1 MPAKVLKN
9 LLLNI
14 NPALVSPRG
23 YENHIPTRPISN
35 TKAKT
40 YAEGRD
46 ITKYAM
52 NAYTVTIFTSEM
64 PLSAFA

>member
-1 MPAKVLKN
+1 MPAKVRKN
-9 LLLNI
+9 RLLNI
-14 NPALVSPRG
+14 NPALVRPKG
-23 YENHIPTRPISN
+23 YESHIPTSPISN

-46 ITKYAM
+46 ITKYEM